1 MINGGL
7 IAAKINFKAWN
18 RHEGGWNPSLIR
30 MLLFVIFIN
39 SRHYVIFPIKEQYK
53 TKAMI

>member
-7 IAAKINFKAWN
+7 IAAKIKFKAWN
-18 RHEGGWNPSLIR
+18 RHEVGRNPSLII
-30 MLLFVIFIN
+30 MPLFVIFVN
-39 SRHYVIFPIKEQYK
+39 PRHYVIFPIKEQYK

>member
-7 IAAKINFKAWN
+7 IAAKIKFEAWN
-18 RHEGGWNPSLIR
+18 HHEVGRNPSLIR
-30 MLLFVIFIN
+30 MLLFVIFVN
-39 SRHYVIFPIKEQYK
+39 PRRYVIFPIKEQYK

>member
-7 IAAKINFKAWN
+7 IAAKIKFKAWN
-18 RHEGGWNPSLIR
+18 RHEVGQNPSLVR
-30 MLLFVIFIN
+30 MLLFVIFVN
-39 SRHYVIFPIKEQYK
+39 PRHYVIFQIKEQYK

>member
-7 IAAKINFKAWN
+7 IAAKIKFKAWN
-18 RHEGGWNPSLIR
+18 HHEVGRNSSLII
-30 MLLFVIFIN
+30 MPLFVIFVYP
-39 SRHYVIFPIKEQYK
+39 RHYVIFPIKEQYK

>member
-7 IAAKINFKAWN
+7 IAAKIKFKAWN
-18 RHEGGWNPSLIR
+18 RHEVGRNPSLIR
-30 MLLFVIFIN
+30 MLLFVIFVN
-39 SRHYVIFPIKEQYK
+39 PRHYVIFPIKEQYK